1 MAGLSLSP
9 LKPLSGC
16 QLEDRMEGG
25 FSEFLPPP
33 PQTQH
38 QPPRR
43 STYIHDLFIN
53 LLTLIYDPWL
63 DPVLAFSGYFFLF
76 WPLKMC

>member
-9 LKPLSGC
+9 ETTERLPTGG
-16 QLEDRMEGG
+16 QDGGG

-38 QPPRR
+38 QPLGK

-63 DPVLAFSGYFFLF
+63 DAVLAFSGYFFLF
-76 WPLKMC
+76 GL